1 MTQSFESNL
10 IFSNT
15 STHKYLHSDK
25 QESYEDYFDPSFP
38 RWIALVIFIIGILG
52 NFVSILVFFQKKMR
66 KNSTFVYLAYLCI
79 VDLLVILLGLG
90 DILFMTYFHVV
101 IRNHSFIICR
111 FHTFLIYGNLFSL

>member
-1 MTQSFESNL
+1 MTQLFESNL

-15 STHKYLHSDK
+15 STYKYLHSDK
-25 QESYEDYFDPSFP
+25 PESYEDYFDPSFP

-66 KNSTFVYLAYLCI
+66 KNSTFVYLTYLCI
-79 VDLLVILLGLG
+79 VDLFVILLGLG